1 MPIWQ
6 ALSGNPRV
14 GRMVLSY
21 RRDQG
26 ARMHQVYLLSVW
38 VHILAAMV
46 WIGGA
51 SFIALVLVPAVRRP
65 EHAHNAPALLR
76 AFAMRFRTVGWA
88 SLIVLVLTGC
98 VILGLRGYTLADCIT
113 GRVFLGPFGRTL
125 AIKLILVTA
134 ILAVSGL
141 HDFYLGPNA
150 ARVILDNPAS
160 SEAARAR
167 KRASWMGR
175 IVLLLGL
182 AVVAMAVQLVRGP
195 F

>member
-1 MPIWQ
+1 
-6 ALSGNPRV
+6 
-14 GRMVLSY
+14 
-21 RRDQG
+21 
-26 ARMHQVYLLSVW
+26 MHQVYLLSVW
-38 VHILAAMV
+38 IHILAAMV

-65 EHAHNAPALLR
+65 EHARNAPALLR
-76 AFAMRFRTVGWA
+76 ACAMRFRTVGWT
-88 SLIVLVLTGC
+88 SLIVLVVTGC
-98 VILGLRGYTLADCIT
+98 LILGSRGFTFADCFT
-113 GRVFLGPFGRTL
+113 GSVFAGPFGRTL
-125 AIKLILVTA
+125 AVKLILVTA
-134 ILAVSGL
+134 IFAISGL

-150 ARVILDNPAS
+150 AKVILENPAS
-160 SEAARAR
+160 SEAALAR

>member
-1 MPIWQ
+1 
-6 ALSGNPRV
+6 
-14 GRMVLSY
+14 
-21 RRDQG
+21 
-26 ARMHQVYLLSVW
+26 MHHVYLVSVW
-38 VHILAAMV
+38 IHILAAIV

-76 AFAMRFRTVGWA
+76 ACAMRFRTVGWT
-88 SLIVLVLTGC
+88 SLIILVATGC
-98 VILGLRGYTLADCIT
+98 LILGLRGFTFADCFT

-125 AIKLILVTA
+125 AIKLILVSA
-134 ILAVSGL
+134 IFAISGL
-141 HDFYLGPNA
+141 HDFFLGPNA
-150 ARVILDNPAS
+150 ARFILENPAS
-160 SEAARAR
+160 AEAAVAR
-167 KRASWMGR
+167 RRASWMGR

>member
-1 MPIWQ
+1 
-6 ALSGNPRV
+6 
-14 GRMVLSY
+14 
-21 RRDQG
+21 
-26 ARMHQVYLLSVW
+26 MHQVYLLSVW

-65 EHAHNAPALLR
+65 ENAHNAPALLR
-76 AFAMRFRTVGWA
+76 ACAMRFRTVGWA
-88 SLIVLVLTGC
+88 SLVILVVTGC
-98 VILGLRGYTLADCIT
+98 LILGLRGFTFEDCFT
-113 GRVFLGPFGRTL
+113 GRVFIGPFGRTL
-125 AIKLILVTA
+125 AIKLILIAA
-134 ILAVSGL
+134 IFAISGL

-150 ARVILDNPAS
+150 AKVILDNPGS
-160 SEAARAR
+160 GEAAKAR